1 MNKKPILLRSLF
13 ALLILAVFLFSMF
26 PLGQTDFYKS
36 MKTMFTN
43 PDDPKI
49 EEVIALA
56 KAKQAADKS
65 MYASTAIEEAAR
77 EKGVLLTE
85 FVKPRIVSSQNLTN
99 NRDVIAHARKLS
111 AGSIRLGID
120 LNGGAEFLLE
130 LEPNETGADAAKKR
144 KDVEENFERY
154 RDVAIET
161 LRTRLES
168 ENIFESEISPAGGNL
183 ISLRVPIV
191 SKEEKSRLERLIKMS
206 ARLSFALVHPEN
218 EKLVQAY
225 LADPENFTVPEGYKM
240 MENTETTRGGK
251 VRRAIYFVERE
262 PQMDGKNIADAFPTM
277 SQFGQR
283 EIILNFNSDGAVRFG
298 EITSKNIGRQLA
310 IILDNILY
318 SAPNIKDAITGGT
331 AQITGDF
338 SREDAETISK
348 ALVSGS
354 VPFKVK
360 VQAQYDIDPTIGAE
374 TVRDGLWSGIAGTI
388 LVMVFMAVYYTRA
401 GMIANLSLIANALLM
416 LGAIAAFDVTLT
428 LPGIA
433 GIILTIG
440 MAVDANV
447 LIYERIREE
456 LAAGKTIH
464 NAIDIGFDKAFAA
477 IFDSNITTLFVAL
490 ILLWQGTGAIKGFA
504 MTLAIGIFT
513 TLFTAVFLTRLFF
526 DLMTRFTTVKSLKM
540 LQFVKPGTNIDFFK
554 YAKPAMI
561 FFGILIIASFV
572 TLGIRGRD
580 ALGIDFTGGTQIELD
595 YQKMI
600 PAEQIEKVL
609 SNAGYQVKVNYKTPG
624 SMASDKK
631 KLEILLRDKR
641 GVSAEKTETANHDEM
656 TQVSNLLNKSFPD
669 AKYTPDRQSTL
680 GSLIG
685 WTFTKSA
692 ILSLSLAV
700 IGMLLYM
707 TLRFEFTYSIAANI
721 GTLNDVIVSMGIF
734 LMCGGELTL
743 NVVAAGLTLLGYSVN
758 DTIVNFDRIRE
769 NLVLIKGKS
778 YREIVNISINQTLA
792 RTILTSLTVVL
803 VLVMQ
808 LCFGGASIRDF
819 VFVMLVGVIVGTFST
834 IFVST
839 VIVAYWHKN
848 RGIAN
853 TAEEPA
859 EPKHLSA

>member
-1 MNKKPILLRSLF
+1 MNKKPILLRSFF
-13 ALLILAVFLFSMF
+13 ALVVLGVFLFSMY
-26 PLGQTDFYKS
+26 PLGQTDFYASMKS
-36 MKTMFTN
+36 MFVN
-43 PDDPKI
+43 PADPKI
-49 EEVIALA
+49 EEVCKLA
-56 KAKQAADKS
+56 KAKQEADKS

-77 EKGVLLTE
+77 EKGVLLTDY
-85 FVKPRIVSSQNLTN
+85 VKPRIVKSQSLTN
-99 NRDVIAHARKLS
+99 NRDVLAHARKLS

-130 LEPNETGADAAKKR
+130 LEPNETGSDAAQKR
-144 KDVEENFERY
+144 KDIENNFERY

-206 ARLSFALVHPEN
+206 ARLSFSLVHPEN
-218 EKLVQAY
+218 DKLVQAY
-225 LADPENFTVPEGYKM
+225 LADPENFTAPEGYKM
-240 MENTETTRGGK
+240 MENAETGRGGK
-251 VRRAIYFVERE
+251 VRRGIYFVERE
-262 PQMDGKNIADAFPTM
+262 AQMDGKDISDAFPTM

-283 EIILNFNSDGAVRFG
+283 EIILNFNPAGAQRFG
-298 EITSKNIGRQLA
+298 EVTSKNVGRKLA
-310 IILDNILY
+310 IILDNVLY
-318 SAPNIKDAITGGT
+318 SAPNIQHAITGGT

-360 VQAQYDIDPTIGAE
+360 VQAQYDIDPTIGKE
-374 TVRDGLWSGIAGTI
+374 TVNDGLWSGIAGTI
-388 LVMVFMAVYYTRA
+388 LVMIFMAVYYMRS
-401 GMIANLSLIANALLM
+401 GLVANISLIVNALLM
-416 LGAIAAFDVTLT
+416 LGAIAAFGVTLT

-456 LAAGKTIH
+456 IAEGKTVL

-513 TLFTAVFLTRLFF
+513 TLFTAVFLTRLLF

-540 LQFVKPGTNIDFFK
+540 LQVIKPGTNINFFK
-554 YAKPAMI
+554 YAKPVML
-561 FFGILIIASFV
+561 FFALLIVATFV

-595 YQKMI
+595 YQKLV

-609 SNAGYQVKVNYKTPG
+609 SHAGYQVKVNYKTPG

-631 KLEILLRDKR
+631 KLEIILRDKH
-641 GVSAEKTETANHDEM
+641 GAVAETAETVGQDKM
-656 TQVSNLLNKSFPD
+656 TTVSNLLNKSFPD

-685 WTFTKSA
+685 ETFTKSA
-692 ILSLSLAV
+692 ILSLALA
-700 IGMLLYM
+700 ILGMLIYM
-707 TLRFEFTYSIAANI
+707 TIRFEFSYSIAANL

-743 NVVAAGLTLLGYSVN
+743 NVVAAGLTLLGYSIN

-769 NLVLIKGKS
+769 NRKLIKGMS
-778 YREIVNISINQTLA
+778 YREIVNLSINQTLA
-792 RTILTSLTVVL
+792 RTILTSVTVAL
-803 VLVMQ
+803 VLIMQ
-808 LCFGGASIRDF
+808 LCFGGAAIRDF
-819 VFVMLVGVIVGTFST
+819 VFVMLIGVVVGTIST
-834 IFVST
+834 IFVS
-839 VIVAYWHKN
+839 VIIIAYWHKN
-848 RGIAN
+848 DKGIPEDSAK
-853 TAEEPA
+853 P
-859 EPKHLSA
+859 EPKKA

>member
-1 MNKKPILLRSLF
+1 MS
-13 ALLILAVFLFSMF
+13 
-26 PLGQTDFYKS
+26 
-36 MKTMFTN
+36 
-43 PDDPKI
+43 
-49 EEVIALA
+49 
-56 KAKQAADKS
+56 
-65 MYASTAIEEAAR
+65 
-77 EKGVLLTE
+77 EKE
-85 FVKPRIVSSQNLTN
+85 K
-99 NRDVIAHARKLS
+99 
-111 AGSIRLGID
+111 
-120 LNGGAEFLLE
+120 LE
-130 LEPNETGADAAKKR
+130 LPEAS
-144 KDVEENFERY
+144 NF
-154 RDVAIET
+154 IE
-161 LRTRLES
+161 
-168 ENIFESEISPAGGNL
+168 
-183 ISLRVPIV
+183 
-191 SKEEKSRLERLIKMS
+191 
-206 ARLSFALVHPEN
+206 
-218 EKLVQAY
+218 Q
-225 LADPENFTVPEGYKM
+225 
-240 MENTETTRGGK
+240 
-251 VRRAIYFVERE
+251 
-262 PQMDGKNIADAFPTM
+262 
-277 SQFGQR
+277 
-283 EIILNFNSDGAVRFG
+283 IIN
-298 EITSKNIGRQLA
+298 
-310 IILDNILY
+310 
-318 SAPNIKDAITGGT
+318 
-331 AQITGDF
+331 
-338 SREDAETISK
+338 
-348 ALVSGS
+348 
-354 VPFKVK
+354 
-360 VQAQYDIDPTIGAE
+360 
-374 TVRDGLWSGIAGTI
+374 
-388 LVMVFMAVYYTRA
+388 
-401 GMIANLSLIANALLM
+401 
-416 LGAIAAFDVTLT
+416 
-428 LPGIA
+428 
-433 GIILTIG
+433 
-440 MAVDANV
+440 
-447 LIYERIREE
+447 EE

-641 GVSAEKTETANHDEM
+641 GVYAEKTETANHDEM

-692 ILSLSLAV
+692 ILSLLLAI

-848 RGIAN
+848 KGIAN
-853 TAEEPA
+853 TTEEPA